1 MQENLYIRKRERKM
15 EKKKMGK
22 ARNSTRRSDTRK
34 EGDGTNLAIYS

>member
-15 EKKKMGK
+15 EKKNRK